1 MKLATSSVTLSVDA
15 LTFEVGGVAVAAT
28 TKYPLL
34 AIVNSN
40 CSNGQLTASVDTH
53 FGENLHVQL
62 EESSNN
68 PDQFFVLPNSTGA
81 VHPEGEYAITFTCR
95 NQTLVDTATIV
106 VSILSAEESTQ
117 PYFTDTPRYVN
128 VSSNTLPGTVIANY
142 TATFSQQSTTQQYA
156 VHTGFLGTPFQLDSS
171 SGELSVRDSLQKE
184 GTLSMYDIVI
194 VAGQGQKE
202 AWTVTTIVIENDPT
216 GSDPTGSGMNGQ
228 ASKIILTIVAL
239 LSVWAGCILP

>member
-95 NQTLVDTATIV
+95 NETDEKTETIT
-106 VSILSAEESTQ
+106 VSILPDEDSTQ

-142 TATFSQQSTTQQYA
+142 TAK
-156 VHTGFLGTPFQLDSS
+156 V
-171 SGELSVRDSLQKE
+171 SVTYPVL
-184 GTLSMYDIVI
+184 V
-194 VAGQGQKE
+194 
-202 AWTVTTIVIENDPT
+202 NDR
-216 GSDPTGSGMNGQ
+216 GG
-228 ASKIILTIVAL
+228 
-239 LSVWAGCILP
+239 

>member
-1 MKLATSSVTLSVDA
+1 MPLVAGLLGQRSACLVATLLVIQSMKVATGQVTLSVDA
-15 LTFEVGGVAVAAT
+15 LTFEVGAVAIAET

-34 AIVNSN
+34 AIVN

-142 TATFSQQSTTQQYA
+142 TAKVSVTYPILVNDRGGWST
-156 VHTGFLGTPFQLDSS
+156 S
-171 SGELSVRDSLQKE
+171 
-184 GTLSMYDIVI
+184 
-194 VAGQGQKE
+194 
-202 AWTVTTIVIENDPT
+202 N
-216 GSDPTGSGMNGQ
+216 
-228 ASKIILTIVAL
+228 
-239 LSVWAGCILP
+239 